1 MKSIGANVILKKWE
15 KKRKYKLEDCGE
27 IFYHSILALEKR
39 MSELDLT
46 SFIGLWRLRNF
57 EKRIFAL

>member
-46 SFIGLWRLRNF
+46 SFIGL
-57 EKRIFAL
+57 